1 MTENEQMTTVIM
13 SGGTSGLG
21 RQTLL
26 ALAPNPVHVI
36 LLARSEQRAA
46 AVKRE
51 VEQTHQTQVSV
62 IPCDMGSMPSV
73 HDAALRIVDQAESV
87 DVLVNNAAVNMSERQ
102 VTADGFE
109 TMFATNFLAPF
120 IITQGFLK
128 AVGRESGPSIINV
141 GGPIK
146 RRPDVDDLNSQRGFV
161 QMAAF
166 ESSKAALGLY
176 TAYLRR
182 TLRKER
188 PSASVMGFYPGIMR
202 SNLSSGFKGLVGI
215 GERLIRHTLP
225 SPEESGRFLAKLVM
239 TPDLGSRYPGLMY
252 DNKGQEVSVPN
263 ADDYALQEALIRR
276 VNDMTAPWLV

>member
-1 MTENEQMTTVIM
+1 MGNKKMSTIIM

-21 RQTLL
+21 RQALL
-26 ALAPNPVHVI
+26 ALSSNPVHVI
-36 LLARSEQRAA
+36 LLARNEERAA
-46 AVKRE
+46 AVRQE
-51 VEQTHQTQVSV
+51 VEQAHQTKVSV
-62 IPCDMGSMPSV
+62 IPCDMSSMSSV
-73 HDAALRIVDQAESV
+73 HDALLCIVNQAEPI
-87 DVLVNNAAVNMSERQ
+87 DVLVNNAAINTPERQ

-128 AVGRESGPSIINV
+128 AVGYGNDPRIINV

-146 RRPDVDDLNSQRGFV
+146 RKPDIDDLNSRQGFA

-176 TAYLRR
+176 TAYLHR
-182 TLRKER
+182 TLQEEN
-188 PSASVMGFYPGIMR
+188 SSVSITGFYPGIMR
-202 SNLSSGFKGLVGI
+202 SNLSSGFKGLIGI

-225 SPEESGRFLAKLVM
+225 GPEESGRFLAKLIT
-239 TPDLGSRYPGLMY
+239 TPNLSSQYPGLMY
-252 DNKGQEVSVPN
+252 NNNGQEIDVPN

-276 VNDMTAPWLV
+276 ANDMAAPWML